1 MKYFHRQTFNLAR
14 DYRWLINQ
22 GYTAALKIKMVGI
35 ETPLMMNSIVTLTKA
50 IERFTDFTGRLVSW
64 FTVVMV
70 FVVLTVVVTRYFLE
84 VGSIALQETVTYL
97 HCLVFLMGLAF
108 TLKHD
113 GHVRVDIFYRGFS
126 ARSKALVN
134 LWGGILFLVPVCL
147 LIFFTSWDYVL
158 ASWAIQETSAENN
171 GLPFVYL
178 LKTLMLIMPAT
189 LLLQGIAEII
199 KSALVI
205 SGVDISATQIAGN
218 NEPII

>member
-1 MKYFHRQTFNLAR
+1 ML
-14 DYRWLINQ
+14 
-22 GYTAALKIKMVGI
+22 MV
-35 ETPLMMNSIVTLTKA
+35 L
-50 IERFTDFTGRLVSW
+50 LV
-64 FTVVMV
+64 M
-70 FVVLTVVVTRYFLE
+70 LVVVTRYFLE
-84 VGSIALQETVTYL
+84 VGSIALQEAVTYL

-126 ARSKALVN
+126 PKSKAIVN
-134 LWGGILFLVPVCL
+134 LLGSILFLVPVCL

-178 LKTLMLIMPAT
+178 LKTLMVLMPVT

-199 KSALVI
+199 KSSLVI
-205 SGVDISATQIAGN
+205 SGIDVSATQIPGN
-218 NEPII
+218 NEPIV